1 MRRDHYSS
9 PSKWTKE
16 FRRAV
21 KMSHLHL
28 AVYAYLESAPES
40 HRTGIYFITPATVA
54 EMVCADRDAIV
65 QVMEDLEEAGM
76 IQWDQATDVV
86 WIPCV
91 CAEQL
96 RWKHGTGSAADN
108 KTVEA
113 RKHLATLPRT
123 RLLELFLANWPVF
136 DGGES

>member
-1 MRRDHYSS
+1 MRRDHFSS
-9 PSKWTKE
+9 PAKWTKE

-28 AVYAYLESAPES
+28 AVYSYLESAPES
-40 HRTGIYFITPATVA
+40 HRTGIYFITSATVA
-54 EMVCADRDAIV
+54 EMVRAERDLVV
-65 QVMEDLEEAGM
+65 QAMEDLEESGM
-76 IQWDQATDVV
+76 IHWDQENDVV

-91 CAEQL
+91 CAEQF
-96 RWKHGTGSAADN
+96 RWKHGTGSASDN

-113 RKHLATLPRT
+113 RKHIAALPHS

-136 DGGES
+136 DGGDS